1 MFFLLPFK
9 FDYINDKELLVN
21 EFGDFLLLP
30 KGSINKII
38 SKNIKKTE
46 SIYKDLIANHFISE
60 TAIPY
65 LIDNLATRLRSKKS
79 FLSHFTTLHIFVL
92 TLRCNQNC
100 TYCQASSRDSEIKD
114 SDMQVE
120 DAYRAIDLMFQS
132 PSSNLTV
139 EFQGGEPTLA
149 FGLLKRI
156 IARIKTINI
165 NHNKSI
171 TYVLCSNSIQLSDE
185 MLEFCKENR
194 ILLSTSLDGPE
205 FLHNKNRGKIDSY
218 KKVLQG
224 INKARDAI
232 GSENISALMTTSV
245 ISLDYYK
252 EIIDS
257 YLENGFQS
265 IFIRPL
271 NPYGL
276 ASNQKNWNIYTEKF
290 IEFYKRS
297 LSYIIQL
304 NENGTLFIEE
314 FTSILLKKILT
325 PFNTGFVDLQSPSG
339 IINSVIVYNYDGY
352 VYASDEARMLA
363 ENRDYTF
370 RLGHVSNTYE
380 KIFYGT
386 KAQSIAD
393 TWCTEYIA
401 GCADCAFQAYCGADP
416 IRNYTTQ
423 GSLYGFRPNSLF
435 CKKHKAI
442 IKHLFEIIENEPNR
456 ILPIFKQW
464 LNNNEN

>member
-1 MFFLLPFK
+1 MYFLLPFK

-30 KGSINKII
+30 TGTINRVINK
-38 SKNIKKTE
+38 KLNRTE
-46 SIYKDLIANHFISE
+46 PIYKDLIANHFISE

-65 LIDNLATRLRSKKS
+65 LIDNLAARLRTKKS
-79 FLSHFTTLHIFVL
+79 FLNHFTTLHIFVL

-100 TYCQASSRDSEIKD
+100 IYCQASSKELDTQN
-114 SDMQVE
+114 SDMQIA
-120 DAYRAIDLMFQS
+120 DAYRAIDLMFKS
-132 PSSNLTV
+132 PSTNLTA

-149 FGLLKRI
+149 FNLLKKIIDRI
-156 IARIKTINI
+156 TLINKT
-165 NHNKSI
+165 HNKSI
-171 TYVLCSNSIQLSDE
+171 TYVLCSNSIQLTDE
-185 MLEFCKENR
+185 ILDFCKEHK

-205 FLHNKNRGKIDSY
+205 FLHNKNRGKSDSY
-218 KKVLQG
+218 QKVIQG
-224 INKARDAI
+224 INKARSTI
-232 GSENISALMTTSV
+232 GAENISALMTTSAT
-245 ISLDYYK
+245 SLNYYK

-257 YLENGFQS
+257 YIENGFHS

-276 ASNQKNWNIYTEKF
+276 ASNQKDWSQYTDEF
-290 IEFYKRS
+290 IEFYKKS
-297 LSYIIQL
+297 LNYIIQL
-304 NENGTLFIEE
+304 NENGTIFVEE

-339 IINSVIVYNYDGY
+339 IINSVIVYNYDGF

-363 ENRDYTF
+363 ENKDYTF
-370 RLGHVSNTYE
+370 RLGHVNTTYE
-380 KIFYGT
+380 EIFYGA
-386 KAQSIAD
+386 KAQNIANS
-393 TWCTEYIA
+393 WCTEYIA
-401 GCADCAFQAYCGADP
+401 GCADCAFQSYCGADP
-416 IRNYTTQ
+416 IRNHTTQ
-423 GSLYGFRPNSLF
+423 GSSYGFRPNSLF

-442 IKHLFEIIENEPNR
+442 IKHIFGLIENEPDR